1 MLLPADA
8 GLQAYVRKVREM
20 FLRPTCVQAQ
30 FTSDD
35 QQLATLWYQAGV
47 PGETFRRAWLLG
59 CVRKSMTL
67 INHPATQPIR
77 SLRYFVPLLQEV
89 QQEPI
94 PDSYWQHLEFNLER
108 CEDYWSLKQDTLP
121 DRAYPFLEQANTAS
135 PDVSSPQPTTKGT
148 LNR

>member
-1 MLLPADA
+1 
-8 GLQAYVRKVREM
+8 
-20 FLRPTCVQAQ
+20 
-30 FTSDD
+30 
-35 QQLATLWYQAGV
+35 
-47 PGETFRRAWLLG
+47 
-59 CVRKSMTL
+59 MTL

-108 CEDYWSLKQDTLP
+108 CEDYWLLKQDTLP
-121 DRAYPFLEQANTAS
+121 DCAYPFLEQANTAS

-148 LNR
+148 LKR

>member
-1 MLLPADA
+1 
-8 GLQAYVRKVREM
+8 
-20 FLRPTCVQAQ
+20 
-30 FTSDD
+30 
-35 QQLATLWYQAGV
+35 
-47 PGETFRRAWLLG
+47 
-59 CVRKSMTL
+59 MTL

-77 SLRYFVPLLQEV
+77 SLRYFVPLPQEV

-108 CEDYWSLKQDTLP
+108 CEDYWSLKQETLP

>member
-1 MLLPADA
+1 
-8 GLQAYVRKVREM
+8 M

-94 PDSYWQHLEFNLER
+94 LLAAQADSPLSSILSAVRTTGPSSKIPYRTVLTHF
-108 CEDYWSLKQDTLP
+108 WSRQTP
-121 DRAYPFLEQANTAS
+121 PRRMS
-135 PDVSSPQPTTKGT
+135 PPPNQLQKEP
-148 LNR
+148 